1 MEGISSEAASL
12 AGHLGL
18 ERLCWIY
25 DNNHITIE
33 GSTKLAFSEDVAAR
47 FLGYGW
53 HVLRVSDANDVAAIE
68 RALGLFRSTRERPTL
83 IILDSHI
90 GYGSPH
96 KQDSAEAHG
105 EPLGE
110 EEARLTKRAYGWP
123 EDAQFLVPDG
133 VRERFAAGIGARGA
147 DAHRKWT
154 ELFAGYRAKYPS
166 SRWRSSRC
174 SGASCPRAGIAI
186 SRSSRPTRRGSPGA
200 MRRARC

>member
-1 MEGISSEAASL
+1 PGHPEYRWVSGVETTTGPLGQGVATSVGMAIAERWLAEQYNRPGFEVFGYDTYAICGDGCLMEGISSEAASL

-33 GSTKLAFSEDVAAR
+33 RRTKLGFGEDVAAR

-53 HVLRVSDANDVAAIE
+53 HVLRVSDANDTGAIA
-68 RALGLFRSTRERPTL
+68 RALGLFRATRERPTL

-96 KQDSAEAHG
+96 KQDTAEAHG

-110 EEARLTKRAYGWP
+110 EEARLTKR
-123 EDAQFLVPDG
+123 
-133 VRERFAAGIGARGA
+133 
-147 DAHRKWT
+147 
-154 ELFAGYRAKYPS
+154 S
-166 SRWRSSRC
+166 
-174 SGASCPRAGIAI
+174 
-186 SRSSRPTRRGSPGA
+186 
-200 MRRARC
+200 